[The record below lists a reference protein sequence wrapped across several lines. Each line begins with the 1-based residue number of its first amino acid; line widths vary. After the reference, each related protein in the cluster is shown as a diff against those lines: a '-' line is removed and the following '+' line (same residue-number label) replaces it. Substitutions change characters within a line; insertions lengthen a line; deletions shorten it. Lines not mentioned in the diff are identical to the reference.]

1 MKLLLR
7 WKRGSLR
14 TRPAREKLL
23 LGIRENSILFNNL
36 LTQLQ
41 AENNTL
47 KASPSRML
55 HPDRL
60 VPTDAACHCIMSH
73 SGSLKEISS
82 KDEALVEMEERILE
96 DKAAREKLLLGIR
109 ENFILF
115 NNLLTQ
121 LQAENNTLKA
131 SLSDDEARQLLDDGK
146 IKI

>member
-1 MKLLLR
+1 
-7 WKRGSLR
+7 
-14 TRPAREKLL
+14 
-23 LGIRENSILFNNL
+23 
-36 LTQLQ
+36 
-41 AENNTL
+41 
-47 KASPSRML
+47 
-55 HPDRL
+55 
-60 VPTDAACHCIMSH
+60 MSH